1 MNGRESA
8 GSCRAMPIAPSH
20 SCRTGGSPA
29 PCTPGRRDHEVV
41 AAKPAANHPRMRGWA
56 ATGAG
61 VRAHHLGI
69 ALLAT
74 VMVLK
79 SSQAGAREPAAPPQH
94 LPVEARWCPVGSKSC
109 VALEVPRTWH
119 QYILGLQMR
128 PPLAPG
134 RGMWF
139 AYRPAQVARFWM
151 HRTPAS
157 LDMIFVSQNR
167 VVAIA
172 AAVPPCM
179 RLPCPAYGPATPV
192 DGVLELGAGE
202 ATRLGLS
209 VGSPLRVEPLRP
221 FGPRAPAPD

>member
-8 GSCRAMPIAPSH
+8 GSTRAMRFAPSH
-20 SCRTGGSPA
+20 SFSA
-29 PCTPGRRDHEVV
+29 PRYL
-41 AAKPAANHPRMRGWA
+41 
-56 ATGAG
+56 G
-61 VRAHHLGI
+61 V

-74 VMVLK
+74 VMVVEA
-79 SSQAGAREPAAPPQH
+79 SQARAREPAAPPQH
-94 LPVEARWCPVGSKSC
+94 LPVEARWCPVGTQSC

-119 QYILGLQMR
+119 QYMLGLQMR
-128 PPLAPG
+128 PPLAQG

-151 HRTPAS
+151 HRTPAP
-157 LDMIFVSQNR
+157 LDMIFVSQNQ

-202 ATRLGLS
+202 ASRLGLI